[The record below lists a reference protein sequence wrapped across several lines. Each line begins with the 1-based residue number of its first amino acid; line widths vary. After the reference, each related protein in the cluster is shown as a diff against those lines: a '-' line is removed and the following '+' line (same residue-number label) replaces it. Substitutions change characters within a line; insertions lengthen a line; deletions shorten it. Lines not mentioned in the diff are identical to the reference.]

1 MGSAYNGGKANY
13 AFVGINRTGTHITTF
28 HIKSVKQSR
37 NYVSLGLLY
46 VSADG
51 TRQVR
56 IGDSDITGKHGG
68 GSHINFETLV
78 DNPWKPDKK
87 II

>member
-1 MGSAYNGGKANY
+1 MAEDYLGNGYKEVGANS
-13 AFVGINRTGTHITTF
+13 GR
-28 HIKSVKQSR
+28 
-37 NYVSLGLLY
+37 Y

-78 DNPWKPDKK
+78 DNPWKPGKK
-87 II
+87 IIGSNHHVYISRM